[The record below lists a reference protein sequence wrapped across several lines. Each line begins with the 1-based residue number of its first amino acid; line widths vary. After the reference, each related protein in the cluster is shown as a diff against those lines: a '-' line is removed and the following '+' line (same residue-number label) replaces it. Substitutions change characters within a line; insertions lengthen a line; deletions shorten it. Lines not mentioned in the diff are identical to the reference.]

1 MSTRVCVTSQSHS
14 AAIDECHHP
23 SSGVRG
29 HHLVRQDTPDEQS
42 DARMPDSNDAV
53 ESARDNN
60 ILLTSDA
67 SGSCELAAFGT
78 FPVSSRTTVFNA
90 NA

>member
-1 MSTRVCVTSQSHS
+1 MSTRVCDETSQSQS
-14 AAIDECHHP
+14 AAIDECHP
-23 SSGVRG
+23 FSGVRG
-29 HHLVRQDTPDEQS
+29 HNRVQQDTPDEQS

-78 FPVSSRTTVFNA
+78 FPVCARMAVLNA
-90 NA
+90 DV

>member
-1 MSTRVCVTSQSHS
+1 
-14 AAIDECHHP
+14 
-23 SSGVRG
+23 
-29 HHLVRQDTPDEQS
+29 
-42 DARMPDSNDAV
+42 MPDSNDAV